1 MSTGNVHIWKMV
13 SALLVVLFLA
23 ATLFGLLPFVVT
35 VFEKQQVLS
44 SQNEQI
50 ELMGNWKVQLI
61 DLEEK
66 QEELEDRFS
75 EMVVRLIDKDEFSTI
90 IEQLFIEAGLSS
102 VSIRRVQPGEN
113 KINQDYQSKEI
124 SLEILG
130 LYHGI
135 ARFVNKVEQNGLMIE
150 VKSLEINTVDQ
161 SENLEGIIQLAVT
174 LRGS

>member
-23 ATLFGLLPFVVT
+23 VTLFGLLPFVVT

-130 LYHGI
+130 SYHGI

-150 VKSLEINTVDQ
+150 VKSLEINTMDQ
-161 SENLEGIIQLAVT
+161 SENLEGIILLEVT